1 VLLLDEPLGALDAK
15 LRRTLQVE
23 LRQLHREVGITF
35 VYVTHDQEEALTMSD
50 RLAVMNNGIIEQIG
64 APRDVYDH
72 PVNTYVADF
81 LGLANLVPATAEADA
96 VTLLGQRVPAPTG
109 TTRGACT
116 VIVRP
121 ERVTLVP
128 PQDAAVRARID
139 TVVFAGALTHV
150 HLTVEGQAL
159 QAMVANDG
167 AGVPLVEGGEVGVT
181 LAADALRVLPA

>member
-1 VLLLDEPLGALDAK
+1 
-15 LRRTLQVE
+15 
-23 LRQLHREVGITF
+23 
-35 VYVTHDQEEALTMSD
+35 MSD

-81 LGLANLVPATAEADA
+81 LGLANLVPAMAEADA
-96 VTLLGQRVPAPTG
+96 VTLLGQRVAASTG
-109 TTRGACT
+109 AVRGACT

-150 HLTVEGQAL
+150 HLTVDGQSL

-167 AGVPLVEGGEVGVT
+167 AGVPLVEGGEVGVA